1 MRATLKETP
10 SIQIAF
16 DEIKRLD
23 DLFVKTFNRNSKVDL
38 LIFSAGNPNINP
50 NQGITMEW
58 KEKDQKDADFYLEQ
72 NSSNP

>member
-10 SIQIAF
+10 SIKDAF

-38 LIFSAGNPNINP
+38 LIFSVGDPRAQLIN
-50 NQGITMEW
+50 GITIEWERGQEKEMEFY
-58 KEKDQKDADFYLEQ
+58 KEQTK
-72 NSSNP
+72 